1 MRTKLGAAACFSC
14 VGLGM
19 AALPQTVSAFD
30 FDMGEVKGSFDT
42 TLSAGALWRMEN
54 PDDGNI
60 AIANGGTS
68 RSANDDD
75 ANLNYDKGDLV
86 SALVK
91 ATNDLEL
98 KWGNVG
104 VFNRVSAFYDF
115 QAHDDREYFGDR
127 GDDRLISELDFLDAF
142 VYANFKLNGNAASV
156 RVGKQVVNWGESTF
170 IQNSINSINPFDV
183 ARLRAPG
190 SELKEAL
197 LPTPMFWGSL
207 SLTQSLSIEGVWLW
221 SFQETQL
228 DPAGSF
234 FSTNDFL
241 SDDGRAAYTGGGR
254 RNDQHNTISPP
265 SITTAAV
272 AIRRVSDDRP
282 QNETQ
287 QYGVALRYFAEWLNS
302 SEFGLYYLKYHSRIP
317 YFSGLRATDTSSLP
331 ARVASSAYF
340 AEYPENIELYGISF
354 NTGGPWG
361 IALQGEYSYRPNLP
375 VQLAGVEGL
384 LAALRLPNVIDAEV
398 GPLFFATAPTRA
410 DGYRRVH
417 AHQAQAT
424 ATKAFGPMLGAS
436 QFVALGEAG
445 VTHLELDEDQL
456 YAGPGTTT
464 IPSCRNAGAVVNV
477 IVAAGNGSCQDQ
489 SGFVDQTS
497 WGYRIVTRLEYE
509 NVISAMQVSPRLVF
523 SHDVNG
529 VGPAFNEDAKALTFG
544 LGFSYLQRWQ
554 ADIGYTAFFGGRRYD
569 GTDPIPPGTI
579 LPGPTAIAGDASQSA
594 DFSTSANPLR
604 DRDFLA
610 VSISYAF

>member
-1 MRTKLGAAACFSC
+1 
-14 VGLGM
+14 VGLGLV
-19 AALPQTVSAFD
+19 ALPYTASAFD

-42 TLSAGALWRMEN
+42 TLSAGALWRMEK
-54 PDDGNI
+54 PDKGQL
-60 AIANGGTS
+60 AISNGGTS

-75 ANLNYDKGDLV
+75 ANVNYDKGDLV
-86 SALVK
+86 SGLVK
-91 ATNDLEL
+91 ATNDLEI
-98 KWGNVG
+98 KYGNVG

-127 GDDRLISELDFLDAF
+127 GDDRLISEVDFLDAF
-142 VYANFKLNGNAASV
+142 VYANFKIDGHNASV

-170 IQNSINSINPFDV
+170 IQNSINVINPFDV

-197 LPTPMFWGSL
+197 LPTPMFWGSV
-207 SLTQSLSIEGVWLW
+207 SLTQSLSLETVWLW
-221 SFQETQL
+221 SFQETQI
-228 DPAGSF
+228 DPRGSF

-254 RNDQHNTISPP
+254 RNDQNGTIQPP
-265 SITTAAV
+265 TITTAAV
-272 AIRRVSDDRP
+272 AIQRTSDDRP

-287 QYGVALRYFAEWLNS
+287 QYGVALRYFADWLNS
-302 SEFGLYYLKYHSRIP
+302 TEFGLYYLKYHSRVP
-317 YFSGLRATDTSSLP
+317 YFSGLRATDTTSLATRVGSS
-331 ARVASSAYF
+331 RYF

-354 NTGGPWG
+354 NTDGPFG

-384 LAALRLPNVIDAEV
+384 LAALRLPNVIDSEV
-398 GPLFFATAPTRA
+398 GPTFFATAPQRA

-424 ATKAFGPMLGAS
+424 GTKAFGPTLGAS
-436 QFVALGEAG
+436 QFALIVEAG
-445 VTHLELDEDQL
+445 VTHLELDEDLL

-464 IPSCRNAGAVVNV
+464 VPSCRNAGAPVNV
-477 IVAAGNGSCQDQ
+477 IVAAGNGSCQDAD
-489 SGFVDQTS
+489 GFVDQTS
-497 WGYRIVTRLEYE
+497 WGYRVVTRMDYE
-509 NVISAMQVSPRLVF
+509 NVIGPMQVSPRLVF

-544 LGFSYLQRWQ
+544 LGFNYLQRWQ
-554 ADIGYTAFFGGRRYD
+554 GDIGYTAFFGGRRYS
-569 GTDPIPPGTI
+569 GTDPFPPGTI
-579 LPGPTAIAGDASQSA
+579 LPGPTPLAGNADQSA

-610 VSISYAF
+610 VSVSYAF